1 MRVET
6 RRRVHLQHRA
16 PLRRLVGWAAEDE
29 VNARDAQ
36 AHVANYPDGQ
46 ITQLGMQHVGDLSN
60 VTTHPEVAAGEQ
72 LDAFAVAGD
81 GRECAARVGQVAGDS
96 CVVSA
101 KLSWVPGRA
110 AASLTC
116 GDELA
121 NAGAPV
127 ADHVR
132 PCLLARHEDV
142 AVEDDDRAVA
152 AAHDALHQQLLRR
165 GKDLAGCGV
174 ELRARIRDGHV
185 LVAGAVVGFEQHR
198 QAELLRIGIR
208 APDIACLAQAP
219 DVIEAASGRDGTA
232 GAPEHTHGRVLID
245 RDRRRAQCVQVPL
258 QTVKETDTTGWK
270 CDPSRVVRTGYDLEL
285 GAHELTCL
293 PQTPQERC
301 RHPAMSP

>member
-174 ELRARIRDGHV
+174 ELRARIRD
-185 LVAGAVVGFEQHR
+185 
-198 QAELLRIGIR
+198 
-208 APDIACLAQAP
+208 PDIACLAQAP

-285 GAHELTCL
+285 GTHELACL